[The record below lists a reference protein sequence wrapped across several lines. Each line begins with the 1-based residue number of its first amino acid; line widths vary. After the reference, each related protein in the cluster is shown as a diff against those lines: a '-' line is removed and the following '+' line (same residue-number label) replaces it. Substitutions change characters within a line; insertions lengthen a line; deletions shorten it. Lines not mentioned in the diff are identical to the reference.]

1 MERHEKIAIHKGDK
15 ETNTMSIGDGHGK
28 VFSRRFPILF
38 RECFRMEDKEKR
50 EKLTEIA
57 ISRDYYA
64 EIFSREDRK
73 TTPKRGFLQERKEC
87 NYRNCSS

>member
-1 MERHEKIAIHKGDK
+1 
-15 ETNTMSIGDGHGK
+15 
-28 VFSRRFPILF
+28 
-38 RECFRMEDKEKR
+38 MEDKEKR

-64 EIFSREDRK
+64 EIFSRGDRK